1 MSDENVRGATRSALK
16 TRVAW
21 ISALFLLIYVGIEVS
36 LGGWIVQFMLEVRHG
51 GNFESGL
58 SATG

>member
-1 MSDENVRGATRSALK
+1 MSNENVRGATRTALK

-21 ISALFLLIYVGIEVS
+21 ISAVFLLVYVGIEVS
-36 LGGWIVQFMLEVRHG
+36 LGGWIVQFMLEVRKG
-51 GNFESGL
+51 GHFESGL